1 MIEVIT
7 NLVAWFADPVNWQGT
22 NGIPARVLEHI
33 YYSVLAIVVA
43 VAIAQP
49 VGIFIGHTG
58 RGGALAINLS
68 NAARA
73 VPTFGVILLVF
84 LVAGLGLAPVLVAL
98 VVLAIPSMITNTYA
112 GFRAVDRDVRDSA
125 VGMGMTGW
133 QVVRRVEI
141 PVAMPLIMAGVR
153 IAAVQIV
160 ATATFAAVVS
170 LGGLGRYIIDGLA
183 QQDLTQ
189 VLAGAILVAGLSLL
203 TEFGLSRLQRLVVSK
218 GLQEESEE
226 VSMETSLEG
235 TTG

>member
-1 MIEVIT
+1 MGGVIS

-22 NGIPARVLEHI
+22 AGVPTRVAEHVW
-33 YYSVLAIVVA
+33 YSVLAIVIA

-49 VGIFIGHTG
+49 VGMFIGHTG

-73 VPTFGVILLVF
+73 VPTFGVILLAF
-84 LVAGLGLAPVLVAL
+84 LVAGIGLAPVLVAL

-112 GFRAVDRDVRDSA
+112 GFRAVDRGVRESA
-125 VGMGMTGW
+125 EGMGMTGW

-141 PVAMPLIMAGVR
+141 PIARPLIMAGVR
-153 IAAVQIV
+153 ISAVQIV

-189 VLAGAILVAGLSLL
+189 VLAGAILVAALSLL
-203 TEFGLSRLQRLVVSK
+203 TEFGLSRLQVALVSK
-218 GLQEESEE
+218 GLQQESEE
-226 VSMETSLEG
+226 ASIGAKLEG
-235 TTG
+235 SQG

>member
-1 MIEVIT
+1 MGEVAS
-7 NLVAWFADPVNWQGT
+7 NLVSWFADPVNWQGT
-22 NGIPARVLEHI
+22 SGVPTRIVEHVW
-33 YYSVLAIVVA
+33 YSVLAIVIA

-49 VGIFIGHTG
+49 VGMFIGHTG

-73 VPTFGVILLVF
+73 VPTFGVILLTF
-84 LVAGLGLAPVLVAL
+84 LVAGIGLVPVLVAL
-98 VVLAIPSMITNTYA
+98 VVLAVPSMITNTYA
-112 GFRAVDRDVRDSA
+112 GFRAVDRDVRESA
-125 VGMGMTGW
+125 EGMGMTGW

-153 IAAVQIV
+153 ISAVQIV

-203 TEFGLSRLQRLVVSK
+203 TEFGLSRLQSAVVSD
-218 GLQEESEE
+218 GLQQESDEA
-226 VSMETSLEG
+226 SIGAKLEG
-235 TTG
+235 SQG

>member
-1 MIEVIT
+1 MVEVIT
-7 NLVAWFADPVNWQGT
+7 NLLAWFADPVNWQGP
-22 NGIPARVLEHI
+22 NGVPTRVLEHI

-133 QVVRRVEI
+133 QVIRRVEI

-170 LGGLGRYIIDGLA
+170 LGRLIIDGLA
-183 QQDLTQ
+183 QRDLTQ
-189 VLAGAILVAGLSLL
+189 VLAGAILVATLSLL
-203 TEFGLSRLQRLVVSK
+203 TEFGLSRLQRVVISN

-226 VSMETSLEG
+226 ASMEASLEG
-235 TTG
+235 RTG

>member
-1 MIEVIT
+1 M
-7 NLVAWFADPVNWQGT
+7 
-22 NGIPARVLEHI
+22 
-33 YYSVLAIVVA
+33 LAIVVA

-125 VGMGMTGW
+125 EGMGMTGW
-133 QVVRRVEI
+133 QVIRRVEI

-183 QQDLTQ
+183 QRDLTQ

-203 TEFGLSRLQRLVVSK
+203 TEFGLSRLQRVIVSN

>member
-1 MIEVIT
+1 VVEVVT
-7 NLVAWFADPVNWQGT
+7 NLVAWFLDPINWHGP
-22 NGIPARVLEHI
+22 NGIPTRVLEHI
-33 YYSVLAIVVA
+33 YYSVLALGLA

-73 VPTFGVILLVF
+73 VPTFGVILLTF
-84 LVAGLGLAPVLVAL
+84 LVAGIGLVPVLVAL
-98 VVLAIPSMITNTYA
+98 VVLAIPSMVTNTYA

-125 VGMGMTGW
+125 EGMGMTGW
-133 QVVRRVEI
+133 QLIRKVEI

-153 IAAVQIV
+153 ISAVQIV

-183 QQDLTQ
+183 QRDLTQ
-189 VLAGAILVAGLSLL
+189 VLAGAILVAALSLI
-203 TEFGLSRLQRLVVSK
+203 TEVGLSRLQRVVVSN
-218 GLQEESEE
+218 GLQAESEE
-226 VSMETSLEG
+226 ASIETRLEG

>member
-1 MIEVIT
+1 MVEVVIS
-7 NLVAWFADPVNWQGT
+7 LVAWFADPINWQGP
-22 NGIPARVLEHI
+22 NGIPTRVLEHI
-33 YYSVLAIVVA
+33 YYSVLAIVLA
-43 VAIAQP
+43 VVIAQP

-58 RGGALAINLS
+58 RGGALAINFS

-73 VPTFGVILLVF
+73 VPTFGVILLTF
-84 LVAGLGLAPVLVAL
+84 LVAGIGLAPVLVAL
-98 VVLAIPSMITNTYA
+98 VVLAIPSMVTNTYA

-125 VGMGMTGW
+125 EGMGMTGW

-153 IAAVQIV
+153 ISAVQIV

-183 QQDLTQ
+183 QRDLTQ
-189 VLAGAILVAGLSLL
+189 VLAGAILVAALSLL
-203 TEFGLSRLQRLVVSK
+203 TELGLSRLQRVVVSN

-226 VSMETSLEG
+226 ANLETRLEG
-235 TTG
+235 RTG

>member
-1 MIEVIT
+1 LIEVVT
-7 NLVAWFADPVNWQGT
+7 NLVAWFADPINWQGPT
-22 NGIPARVLEHI
+22 GVPTRILEHI
-33 YYSVLAIVVA
+33 WYSVLAIVLA

-49 VGIFIGHTG
+49 VGILIGHTG

-73 VPTFGVILLVF
+73 VPTFGVILLTF
-84 LVAGLGLAPVLVAL
+84 LVAGIGLVPVLVAL
-98 VVLAIPSMITNTYA
+98 VVLAVPSMITNTYA

-125 VGMGMTGW
+125 EGMGMTGW

-153 IAAVQIV
+153 ISAVQIV

-189 VLAGAILVAGLSLL
+189 VLAGAILVAALSLL
-203 TEFGLSRLQRLVVSK
+203 TELGLSRLQTAIVSD
-218 GLQEESEE
+218 GLQEESQEA
-226 VSMETSLEG
+226 SMEAKLEG